1 MVRNFSSFL
10 MKKTNNNMRDERAK
24 LVKKPI
30 SGNDIDLDIT
40 RGTAGDKD
48 TQKYIVFHRMGAD
61 ELSLEP
67 DACSEAW
74 TPYGIETEHT
84 TRVNTGYNPN
94 SHAPLAPARRVKK
107 RGLRELSRWIEL
119 KKRMTGKRR

>member
-1 MVRNFSSFL
+1 
-10 MKKTNNNMRDERAK
+10 MRDERAK
-24 LVKKPI
+24 LVMKPI

-67 DACSEAW
+67 DSCSEVW

-84 TRVNTGYNPN
+84 TRVNTGYNPY
-94 SHAPLAPARRVKK
+94 SHAAQAPARRVKK

-119 KKRMTGKRR
+119 KNRMAGKRR

>member
-1 MVRNFSSFL
+1 
-10 MKKTNNNMRDERAK
+10 MKKTNNMRDDRAGP
-24 LVKKPI
+24 VMKPI

-48 TQKYIVFHRMGAD
+48 PQKHIVFQRMGAD

-67 DACSEAW
+67 DSCSEAW
-74 TPYGIETEHT
+74 TPYGIETDHT
-84 TRVNTGYNPN
+84 TRVNTGYNPY
-94 SHAPLAPARRVKK
+94 SHAAQAPARRVKK

>member
-24 LVKKPI
+24 LVMKPI

-74 TPYGIETEHT
+74 TPYGIETDHT
-84 TRVNTGYNPN
+84 TRVNTGYNPY
-94 SHAPLAPARRVKK
+94 SHAPQAPARRVKK